1 MAVNKVVF
9 GAVSIMDISD
19 STVTADKL
27 AKGVTAYDKAG
38 EKITGTM
45 EASSAPTLQEKT
57 VTPSTSA
64 QSITA
69 DNGYDGLSK
78 VTVNAMPTATQ
89 ATPSITISSAGKIT
103 ASATQSAGYVAAGT
117 KSATKQLT
125 TQAAKTVTP
134 TTSNQTAVA
143 SGRYTTGAV
152 TVKGD
157 ANLVAGNIKSG
168 TTIFGVTG
176 SYAGSSP
183 NLQSKSVTYTSN
195 GTATITPDAGYDGL
209 SSVDVTVN
217 VSGGGGVETCTLTT
231 SVGKAPGIVH
241 GTIYAYSGDT
251 LITITSKGTYSINKN
266 SLIYIDSASSTDM
279 ITGLEKLYYGYG
291 ESVYNVTSDIATYK
305 FNM

>member
-45 EASSAPTLQEKT
+45 EASSAPALQEKT

-89 ATPSITISSAGKIT
+89 ATPSITISSDGKIT

-125 TQAAKTVTP
+125 TKAAETITP
-134 TTSNQTAVA
+134 STSNKTIA
-143 SGRYTTGAV
+143 SGTYLTG
-152 TVKGD
+152 TQTIKGD

-168 TTIFGVTG
+168 TSIFGVTG
-176 SYAGSSP
+176 SYVDSTPIEISTDAGMEAVLTSS
-183 NLQSKSVTYTSN
+183 NVGKVYKFTGTSDTYTN
-195 GTATITPDAGYDGL
+195 GDLYI
-209 SSVDVTVN
+209 
-217 VSGGGGVETCTLTT
+217 VE
-231 SVGKAPGIVH
+231 VG
-241 GTIYAYSGDT
+241 
-251 LITITSKGTYSINKN
+251 
-266 SLIYIDSASSTDM
+266 
-279 ITGLEKLYYGYG
+279 
-291 ESVYNVTSDIATYK
+291 
-305 FNM
+305 

>member
-45 EASSAPTLQEKT
+45 ESSSAPTLQEKT

-89 ATPSITISSAGKIT
+89 ATPIITVSSAGVIT
-103 ASATQSAGYVAAGT
+103 ASSTQSAGYVAAGT

-134 TTSNQTAVA
+134 TTSNQTAVE

-152 TVKGD
+152 TVEGD

-168 TTIFGVTG
+168 ISIFGVTG
-176 SYAGSSP
+176 TYAG
-183 NLQSKSVTYTSN
+183 
-195 GTATITPDAGYDGL
+195 
-209 SSVDVTVN
+209 
-217 VSGGGGVETCTLTT
+217 SGGGGYNL
-231 SVGKAPGIVH
+231 KIV
-241 GTIYAYSGDT
+241 
-251 LITITSKGTYSINKN
+251 
-266 SLIYIDSASSTDM
+266 SSTPSKNQSAKSYTINHNCGKIPKFVM
-279 ITGLEKLYYGYG
+279 VLSEANNSSYLCSGCG
-291 ESVYNVTSDIATYK
+291 ENTQQAASFIFMSGSAKYTVDVTSTTFIFASTETIRYLAHRK
-305 FNM
+305 YTFYFFY